1 MGKRK
6 HSRLTES
13 STCENVILH
22 IGFLLTM
29 CLCLVPFVLLI
40 MISLSSESSL
50 VNHGYQLIPS

>member
-22 IGFLLTM
+22 IVFLLTM

-50 VNHGYQLIPS
+50 VNHGY